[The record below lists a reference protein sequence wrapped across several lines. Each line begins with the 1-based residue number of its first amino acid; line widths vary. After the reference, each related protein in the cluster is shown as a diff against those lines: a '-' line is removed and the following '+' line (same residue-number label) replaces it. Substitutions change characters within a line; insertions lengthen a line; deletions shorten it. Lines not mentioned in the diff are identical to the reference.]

1 MKAYMIVIL
10 SLLVAIAVCT
20 PIILAGCISNKYNI
34 VKYPTV
40 KNYFQHAVIDNL
52 KLSAQNINLLA
63 NQDRGFRGE
72 VYYTLGTE
80 KAYPGNNQNYIDCV
94 NEQLELYSEDNINI
108 LQCYI
113 YLTEYKN
120 RDLDETAINQLK
132 SYFEFLKSKN
142 IRILLR
148 FAYEYTS
155 NENNAA
161 KDKQILSHLDQIG
174 EFVNNNKQL
183 FNDVVYAM
191 QFGLIGLWGEGHG
204 DHYTNHNFKKLM
216 TKLCEV
222 IPEEIFIMVRT
233 PEFLS
238 QVPKQYEKRFSVH
251 DDFLVGMDHKWGM
264 MSWNDPQY
272 KVLQNRNKY
281 TIADGEMPWGRDTTV
296 PVIDSLNLVKQVA
309 DYGLTT
315 LSVTHNYKED
325 FNDKNITYHLEK
337 WKTEYLTQQQ
347 LERNTLPYLES
358 MLVDKKIS
366 VYNYLQYHLGYN
378 LGVSNLILYPSKTS
392 FMINNFGMAAP
403 CEYQLQ
409 IIADG
414 KEIEVETK
422 LLTAFGQQV
431 VTIPQKVNEIKIK
444 YTHKRS
450 GATIRFAN
458 DLPYENGY
466 NIINIESIVNK
477 KA

>member
-1 MKAYMIVIL
+1 M
-10 SLLVAIAVCT
+10 
-20 PIILAGCISNKYNI
+20 PIFLAGCISNKYNI

-40 KNYFQHAVIDNL
+40 KNYFRHAVIDNL
-52 KLSAQNINLLA
+52 KLSAQNIDLLA

-204 DHYTNHNFKKLM
+204 D
-216 TKLCEV
+216 
-222 IPEEIFIMVRT
+222 
-233 PEFLS
+233 
-238 QVPKQYEKRFSVH
+238 
-251 DDFLVGMDHKWGM
+251 G
-264 MSWNDPQY
+264 
-272 KVLQNRNKY
+272 
-281 TIADGEMPWGRDTTV
+281 
-296 PVIDSLNLVKQVA
+296 
-309 DYGLTT
+309 
-315 LSVTHNYKED
+315 
-325 FNDKNITYHLEK
+325 
-337 WKTEYLTQQQ
+337 
-347 LERNTLPYLES
+347 
-358 MLVDKKIS
+358 
-366 VYNYLQYHLGYN
+366 
-378 LGVSNLILYPSKTS
+378 
-392 FMINNFGMAAP
+392 
-403 CEYQLQ
+403 
-409 IIADG
+409 
-414 KEIEVETK
+414 
-422 LLTAFGQQV
+422 GQAQDCARSH
-431 VTIPQKVNEIKIK
+431 PR
-444 YTHKRS
+444 YTHPSRDS
-450 GATIRFAN
+450 SPT
-458 DLPYENGY
+458 DLPHRGTSRLRIRPKYRLRTRLQVSVSLSG
-466 NIINIESIVNK
+466 
-477 KA
+477 

>member
-1 MKAYMIVIL
+1 M
-10 SLLVAIAVCT
+10 
-20 PIILAGCISNKYNI
+20 
-34 VKYPTV
+34 
-40 KNYFQHAVIDNL
+40 
-52 KLSAQNINLLA
+52 
-63 NQDRGFRGE
+63 
-72 VYYTLGTE
+72 
-80 KAYPGNNQNYIDCV
+80 
-94 NEQLELYSEDNINI
+94 
-108 LQCYI
+108 
-113 YLTEYKN
+113 
-120 RDLDETAINQLK
+120 
-132 SYFEFLKSKN
+132 
-142 IRILLR
+142 
-148 FAYEYTS
+148 
-155 NENNAA
+155 
-161 KDKQILSHLDQIG
+161 
-174 EFVNNNKQL
+174 
-183 FNDVVYAM
+183 
-191 QFGLIGLWGEGHG
+191 
-204 DHYTNHNFKKLM
+204 
-216 TKLCEV
+216 
-222 IPEEIFIMVRT
+222 
-233 PEFLS
+233 
-238 QVPKQYEKRFSVH
+238 
-251 DDFLVGMDHKWGM
+251 
-264 MSWNDPQY
+264 
-272 KVLQNRNKY
+272 
-281 TIADGEMPWGRDTTV
+281 
-296 PVIDSLNLVKQVA
+296 
-309 DYGLTT
+309 
-315 LSVTHNYKED
+315 
-325 FNDKNITYHLEK
+325 
-337 WKTEYLTQQQ
+337 TQQQ